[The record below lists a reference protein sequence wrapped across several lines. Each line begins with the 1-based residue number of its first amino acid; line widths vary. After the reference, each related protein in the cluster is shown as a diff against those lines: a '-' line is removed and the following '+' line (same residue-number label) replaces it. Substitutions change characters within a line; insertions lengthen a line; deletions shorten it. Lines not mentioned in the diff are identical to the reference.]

1 MEPRIN
7 HGQPG
12 WLGAWRQERCLQGFE
27 VPEAECLCLRT
38 HYRVDG
44 IPMLTPNYHRGA
56 PIYGYAL
63 GEAVFHRL
71 QPGLG

>member
-12 WLGAWRQERCLQGFE
+12 WLGAWLQDRCRRGFE

-38 HYRVDG
+38 SYRVDG
-44 IPMLTPNYHRGA
+44 KPMLTPNYRPSG
-56 PIYGYAL
+56 PIYDYAL
-63 GEAVFHRL
+63 GEAAFHRL
-71 QPGLG
+71 QPSLG

>member
-12 WLGAWRQERCLQGFE
+12 WLGVWRQERCLQGFE
-27 VPEAECLCLRT
+27 VPEAECLCLRR
-38 HYRVDG
+38 YRVDG